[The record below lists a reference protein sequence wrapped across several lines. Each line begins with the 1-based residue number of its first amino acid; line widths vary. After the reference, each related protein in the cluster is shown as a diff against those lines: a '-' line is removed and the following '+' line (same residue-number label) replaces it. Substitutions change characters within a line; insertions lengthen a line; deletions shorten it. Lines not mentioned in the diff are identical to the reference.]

1 LQVDRQASLL
11 AFGDVFRLVGLVF
24 ALAIP
29 LVLLLGK
36 PTNQK
41 A

>member
-1 LQVDRQASLL
+1 
-11 AFGDVFRLVGLVF
+11 VFKLVGLVF

-36 PTNQK
+36 PEKPAQ